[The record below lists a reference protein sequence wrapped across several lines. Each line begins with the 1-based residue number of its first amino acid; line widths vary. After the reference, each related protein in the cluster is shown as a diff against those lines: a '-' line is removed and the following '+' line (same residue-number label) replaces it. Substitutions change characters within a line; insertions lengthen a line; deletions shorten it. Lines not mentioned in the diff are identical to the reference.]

1 MEQLID
7 TKKIFT
13 KEHIVDVVIGVLI
26 LGTVL
31 FWFGSLF
38 LDGSYQV
45 YPTRHSYA
53 ADTFVVEEVPFDP
66 AFEMGAKAP
75 QAAPAAPHTTPAQ

>member
-13 KEHIVDVVIGVLI
+13 KEHIVNVVIGVLI

-38 LDGSYQV
+38 VDGSY
-45 YPTRHSYA
+45 
-53 ADTFVVEEVPFDP
+53 
-66 AFEMGAKAP
+66 
-75 QAAPAAPHTTPAQ
+75 